1 MSIYA
6 KFKDYTGIIVN
17 IEEETLKLACCD
29 CGFVHYYGLTIKDD
43 KHIMVGFKK
52 DDRATAQLRRHN
64 FGNLQQRRISKYKLV
79 KVDQILSLFP
89 EPKVLS
95 AEELIHLNDKWEEE
109 YEDVEMTDAEWELKR
124 WQLICQAQLKAVG
137 VGG

>member
-1 MSIYA
+1 M
-6 KFKDYTGIIVN
+6 
-17 IEEETLKLACCD
+17 IEENPQSLDELRVPPALLE
-29 CGFVHYYGLTIKDD
+29 GE
-43 KHIMVGFKK
+43 
-52 DDRATAQLRRHN
+52 QLREVVAKIIASSD
-64 FGNLQQRRISKYKLV
+64 GNPDWESIPVNYSITCINCKKHYFRIA
-79 KVDQILSLFP
+79 DQILSLFP

-109 YEDVEMTDAEWELKR
+109 YEDVEMTDAEWELTR